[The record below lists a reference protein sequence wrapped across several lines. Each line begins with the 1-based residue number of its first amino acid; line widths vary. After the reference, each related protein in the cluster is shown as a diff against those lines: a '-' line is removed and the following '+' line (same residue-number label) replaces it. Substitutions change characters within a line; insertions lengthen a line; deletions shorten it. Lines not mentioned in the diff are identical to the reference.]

1 MEVHAQCSV
10 AQEFTF
16 SSIHGTHLN
25 ILIQKVKFPQILRIH
40 SVDKAACDAP
50 SGLLWQNTWSWQL
63 TQNRNTLLTALEGK
77 SRRSK
82 VSEDSHDGAVSA
94 RENQYYISYGKGKEK
109 GSFSLRC

>member
-25 ILIQKVKFPQILRIH
+25 ILMIPQILRIH

-50 SGLLWQNTWSWQL
+50 SGLLWQNTRSWQL